1 MNVLRPIREKQMELE
16 MVSIDQLVPEDHLL
30 RIIDTHIDFSF
41 IYEKVQPFY
50 CADNGRPPI
59 DPVMLFK
66 MMFVGYLYGIRS
78 ERQLEKEIQTNVAY
92 RWFLGLGLTD
102 SVPHHS
108 TISFNR
114 HKRFKGTTI
123 FQDIF
128 DEIVLLAMEH
138 RMIGGRVL
146 FTDSTHLKANANK
159 QKFVKETVQVE
170 TLDYIKELDQAIE
183 EDRKAHGKKPLPKKE
198 KEVEWKEI
206 KVSTTDKESGY
217 MFRDGKPEGFFYL
230 DHRTT
235 DYKYNIITD
244 VHVTPGNIHDSRP
257 YMSRL
262 DRQIERFGFHV
273 EAVGLDAGYLTM
285 PICHG
290 LEQRKIMGVIAHR
303 RYSPKKGLFPKWKF
317 TYDVESDTYTCPNQK
332 VLRYSTTNRE
342 GYRQYHSNPEHCRS
356 CPFLSQCT
364 TSKNHK
370 KVITRHVW
378 EGSKEKIRENRLS
391 SEGKGLY
398 KMRKET
404 IERSFA
410 DAKQL
415 HGLRYCRL
423 RGLQGANEQALMTAT
438 VQNIKK
444 IANHLARG

>member
-1 MNVLRPIREKQMELE
+1 MLRPIREKQIELE

-30 RIIDTHIDFSF
+30 RKIDATIDFNF
-41 IYEKVQPFY
+41 IYDRVKSFY
-50 CADNGRPPI
+50 SEDNGRPPI

-66 MMFVGYLYGIRS
+66 MMLVGYLFGIRS

-92 RWFLGLGLTD
+92 RWFLGLNLTD

-114 HKRFKGTTI
+114 HKRFKGTKI

-128 DEIVLLAMEH
+128 DEVVLLAMEH
-138 RMIGGRVL
+138 RMVGGRLL

-159 QKFVKETVQVE
+159 RKFVKETVQVDTRE
-170 TLDYIKELDQAIE
+170 YIEELNQAIE
-183 EDRKAHGKKPLPKKE
+183 DDRKAHGKKPLPKKE
-198 KEVEWKEI
+198 KEVEEKEI
-206 KVSTTDKESGY
+206 KVSTTDKDSGY

-235 DYKYNIITD
+235 DHKYNIITD
-244 VHVTPGNIHDSRP
+244 VYVTPGNVHDSRP
-257 YMSRL
+257 YLERL
-262 DRQIERFGFHV
+262 DRQCTRFDFKL

-290 LEQRKIMGVIAHR
+290 LDQRGIMGVIAHR
-303 RYSPKKGLFPKWKF
+303 RFSTVKGLLPKWKF
-317 TYDVESDTYTCPNQK
+317 TFDHETDTYICPQSQ
-332 VLRYSTTNRE
+332 VLTYATTNRE
-342 GYRQYHSNPEHCRS
+342 GYRQYHSNPEICKD
-356 CPFLSQCT
+356 CPSLSQCT
-364 TSKNHK
+364 KSKNHK

-378 EGSKEKIRENRLS
+378 EDKKEKVRENRLS
-391 SEGKGLY
+391 PEGKTIY

-410 DAKQL
+410 DSKQL

-423 RGLQGANEQALMTAT
+423 RSLEGASEQALMTAT
-438 VQNIKK
+438 AQNIKK
-444 IANHLARG
+444 IANHLTRG

>member
-1 MNVLRPIREKQMELE
+1 MLRPIREKQIELE

-30 RIIDTHIDFSF
+30 RKIDATIDFSF
-41 IYEKVQPFY
+41 IYDKVRPFY
-50 CADNGRPPI
+50 SEDNGRPPV

-66 MMFVGYLYGIRS
+66 MMLVGYLYGIRS

-102 SVPHHS
+102 TVPHHS

-114 HKRFKGTTI
+114 HKRFKNTTV
-123 FQDIF
+123 FQDVF
-128 DEIVLLAMEH
+128 DEVVLLAVEH
-138 RMIGGRVL
+138 RMVGGRVL

-159 QKFVKETVQVE
+159 RKFVKETVQVE
-170 TLDYIKELDQAIE
+170 TQDYLNELDQAIE
-183 EDRKAHGKKPLPKKE
+183 EDRKAYGKKPLPKKD
-198 KEVEWKEI
+198 KEVEVKEI
-206 KVSTTDKESGY
+206 KVSTTDKDSGY
-217 MFRDGKPEGFFYL
+217 MFREGKPEGFFYL

-235 DYKYNIITD
+235 DFKYNIITD
-244 VHVTPGNIHDSRP
+244 VHVTPGNVHDSRP
-257 YMSRL
+257 YLARL
-262 DRQIERFGFHV
+262 DRQRERFGFKL

-303 RYSPKKGLFPKWKF
+303 RFTPKKGLFPKWKF
-317 TYDVESDTYTCPNQK
+317 TYDLNTDTYTCPNGES
-332 VLRYSTTNRE
+332 LTYSTTNRE
-342 GYRQYHSNPEHCRS
+342 GYRQYQSNAETCKS
-356 CPFLSQCT
+356 CPLLSQCT

-378 EGSKEKIRENRLS
+378 ESSKEKVRENRLS
-391 SEGKGLY
+391 PEGKAIY
-398 KMRKET
+398 KKRKET

-410 DAKQL
+410 DSKQL

-423 RGLQGANEQALMTAT
+423 RSLKGANEQALMTA
-438 VQNIKK
+438 VAQNIKK
-444 IANHLARG
+444 IANHLTRR